1 MYLRN
6 PSYGYGYL
14 IEPMMK
20 SGGYATVSERM
31 GINLNART
39 LKDRDYY
46 ERINP
51 PVALRKA
58 ETDGFLTLG
67 RWVQR
72 LHPLYRK
79 NIFL

>member
-6 PSYGYGYL
+6 DSYGYGYL

-20 SGGYATVSERM
+20 SGGFATVSERM
-31 GINLNART
+31 GIELNVRT
-39 LKDRDYY
+39 LKDREYY
-46 ERINP
+46 ERITP

-67 RWVQR
+67 R
-72 LHPLYRK
+72 
-79 NIFL
+79 